1 MEDNLDTRDRVAK
14 ITVNLKEM
22 GLAPLQR

>member
-22 GLAPLQR
+22 GLAPL